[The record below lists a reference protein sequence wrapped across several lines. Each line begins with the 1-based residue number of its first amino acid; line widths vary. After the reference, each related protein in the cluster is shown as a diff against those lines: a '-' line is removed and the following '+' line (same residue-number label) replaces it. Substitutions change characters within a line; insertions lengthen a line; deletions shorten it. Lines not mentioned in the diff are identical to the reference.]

1 MDTEVIYSIKNI
13 SKIFP
18 GVRALNHISFDIKRG
33 DFHAIV
39 GENGAGKSTLMNV
52 LAGIYTPEEG
62 ELFFGGKQIK
72 LKSPRHAQDMGIAM
86 IHQELSL
93 SNALSIAENIYE
105 NRLPKNKLGLVDLKK
120 LYQDTTSAMKYVDLD
135 YLDPRTLIREISTAQ
150 QQLVEIAKALALNA
164 KLIIMDEPTSALT
177 QSEVETLFR
186 IISDLKSKGITI
198 IYISHKLD
206 EVMRLSDTIT
216 VMRDGE
222 HIETTA
228 AANMTMQRMI
238 SLMVGRE
245 YNMETIRDSF
255 VESYTNR
262 KVVLEV
268 EDLCVGRKV
277 QHASWKLYEGETLG
291 ITGLVG
297 AGRSEMLQAVFG
309 VDKRD
314 SGTIRV
320 MGQEKKMAS
329 AREAIEC
336 GMGLVP
342 QGRKAQGLFLNLSVK
357 DNMTSVYLKKMRGK
371 SGLLNLKGE
380 DGITCEYAEKLRVKT
395 PTIDQL
401 IKNLSGGNQ
410 QKVIIARWLMNHPK
424 VLFLDEPTQ
433 GIDIGAKEEI
443 YAIINDLVK
452 QGISVVLVSSE
463 MQETLTLCDRVIVM
477 HEGKI
482 MGELMHN
489 ELSEE
494 KIMYYATGCE
504 S

>member
-1 MDTEVIYSIKNI
+1 MDTEVIYSIQNV

-18 GVRALNHISFDIKRG
+18 GVKALNHISFDIKRG
-33 DFHAIV
+33 QFHAIV

-52 LAGIYTPEEG
+52 LAGIYQPEEG
-62 ELFFGGKQIK
+62 RLYFDGAEIE

-93 SNALSIAENIYE
+93 SNALSIAENIFE
-105 NRLPKNKLGLVDLKK
+105 NRLPKNKLSFVDIKK
-120 LYQDTTSAMKYVDLD
+120 LYEDTSNAMKYVDLD

-186 IISDLKSKGITI
+186 IIGDLKKKGITI

-206 EVMRLSDTIT
+206 EIMRLSDTIT

-222 HIETTA
+222 HIETTDA
-228 AANMTMQRMI
+228 KNLTMQKMI

-245 YNMETIRDSF
+245 YSTETVRDNF
-255 VESYTNR
+255 VTDYGSR

-268 EDLCVGRKV
+268 ENLCVGKKV
-277 QHASWKLYEGETLG
+277 KHASWKLYEGETLG

-309 VDKRD
+309 CDKRD

-320 MGQEKKMAS
+320 MGEEKKMTCAK
-329 AREAIEC
+329 EAIEC

-380 DGITCEYAEKLRVKT
+380 DAVTHEYADKLRVKT
-395 PTIDQL
+395 PTIEQL

-410 QKVIIARWLMNHPK
+410 QKVIIARWLMNEPK
-424 VLFLDEPTQ
+424 ILFLDEPTQ

-482 MGELMHN
+482 TGEISHS
-489 ELSEE
+489 EASEE
-494 KIMYYATGCE
+494 KIMYYATGCQ
-504 S
+504 